1 MYCKNSNDYQ
11 ENKLPKT
18 EKTAM
23 AVLSPEK
30 EKDFIVR
37 KITIQSGGS
46 IPNHTNEIQ
55 HQQYVLSGEAKVVVG
70 NEVYHAKKG
79 NFIYIPAG
87 VNHYYEACYGKEYQ
101 FLCMITTKEDKIV
114 LVSK

>member
-18 EKTAM
+18 EKATIS
-23 AVLSPEK
+23 VFSPEG

-37 KITIQSGGS
+37 KVTIQSGGS
-46 IPNHTNEIQ
+46 IPNHTNEIH

-70 NEVYHAKKG
+70 KENYHAKQG
-79 NFIYIPAG
+79 DFIYIPAG
-87 VNHYYEACYGKEYQ
+87 VNHYYEACYGTKYQ
-101 FLCMITTKEDKIV
+101 FLCMIITKEDKII
-114 LVSK
+114 LV